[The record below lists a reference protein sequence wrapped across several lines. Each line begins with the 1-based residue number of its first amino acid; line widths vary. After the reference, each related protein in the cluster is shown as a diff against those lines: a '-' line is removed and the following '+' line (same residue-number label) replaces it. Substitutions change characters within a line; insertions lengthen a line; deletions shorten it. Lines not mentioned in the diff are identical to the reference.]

1 MLKHC
6 FILGGLL
13 LLLSCGNSKKQE
25 DSALFAP
32 LVDNL
37 ILNKTGIPI
46 EFPSLYK
53 ELSEGLPDSTTFLI
67 GDYLI
72 QQGFTVIES
81 GRGNYPP
88 RGPRIVTKV
97 FKRQD
102 CSCTVSKIYYNTTH
116 EGYYEMAERI
126 KCE

>member
-1 MLKHC
+1 
-6 FILGGLL
+6 
-13 LLLSCGNSKKQE
+13 LSCGNSKKQE
-25 DSALFAP
+25 DSALFVP

-46 EFPSLYK
+46 EFPSLYT

-72 QQGFTVIES
+72 QQGFAVIES

-97 FKRQD
+97 FKRQN
-102 CSCTVSKIYYNTTH
+102 CSCTVSKIYYSTTH
-116 EGYYEMAERI
+116 DGYYEMAERI